1 MFYDG
6 QGNEINIDVE
16 RQEAPAEYSKF
27 VKTIAHRGYSVDAPE
42 NTLPSYIL
50 AKKMGYYY
58 VECDVAFT
66 SDGVAVLLHDST
78 IDRTSNGTGN
88 ISNMTYEQVLQY
100 DFGSWKSEE
109 YTGTKIPTFR
119 EFITLCK
126 ELGLYAYIELKSDGN
141 YTQENVNSVIYEVDR
156 AGMRGNV
163 SYASFPVEYLQ
174 WVKEADPYARIG
186 VGASDITSGIIDR
199 ATSLKNGNNEIFI
212 SAYYLGLTD
221 AKVKLCMEAD
231 IPLEVWTV
239 DDPNWVTKQMNP
251 YITGAATNEL
261 NIEKLLYEK
270 HICDEQN
277 QN

>member
-6 QGNEINIDVE
+6 QGNVISIEVE
-16 RQEAPAEYSKF
+16 RQNVPVEHSRF
-27 VKTIAHRGYSVDAPE
+27 VKTIAHRGYSIDAPE
-42 NTLPSYIL
+42 NTLPSYVL

-88 ISNMTYEQVLQY
+88 IASMTYEQVSQY
-100 DFGSWKSEE
+100 DFGSWKSEK
-109 YTGTKIPTFR
+109 YAGTKIPTFR

-126 ELGLYAYIELKSDGN
+126 DLGLYPYIELKSDGN
-141 YTQENVNSVIYEVDR
+141 YTQENVNSIIYEVER

-174 WVKEADPYARIG
+174 WVKEADAYARIG
-186 VGASDITSGIIDR
+186 VGTANLATTDIDK
-199 ATSLKNGNNEIFI
+199 AVALKTGTNEIFM
-212 SAYYLGLTD
+212 SAYYLRLSE
-221 AKVKLCMEAD
+221 AQVKLCMDAD

-239 DDPNWVTKQMNP
+239 DDPDWVTQQMNP
-251 YITGAATNEL
+251 YVSGVASNEL
-261 NIEKLLYEK
+261 NIGKLLYEK
-270 HICDEQN
+270 HITGD
-277 QN
+277 